1 MARPRKDAGTAPMD
15 RRMLDAFAQMAAHMP
30 MSEITVAA
38 VCRAAGCNKTT
49 FYYHFATF
57 DDLVGR
63 YLDEL
68 DAENLLE
75 HAFQVLMSQGAQGL
89 SERELARLS
98 GRYDHLCTLMAL
110 NPQGTFARRMHQILR
125 RRVTLALG
133 VASAPTPRQ
142 EMLVEFVTG
151 GVASLLAYR
160 GNAGNSIEL
169 SQLVDAFYA
178 QIVPVL
184 VQAAGEGDGGS
195 RP

>member
-1 MARPRKDAGTAPMD
+1 
-15 RRMLDAFAQMAAHMP
+15 
-30 MSEITVAA
+30 
-38 VCRAAGCNKTT
+38 
-49 FYYHFATF
+49 
-57 DDLVGR
+57 
-63 YLDEL
+63 
-68 DAENLLE
+68 
-75 HAFQVLMSQGAQGL
+75 
-89 SERELARLS
+89 
-98 GRYDHLCTLMAL
+98 MAL
-110 NPQGTFARRMHQILR
+110 NPQGAFAQRMHQILR